1 MTPADRRPLIFST
14 HPVHPAAA
22 ALMETA
28 GAFVVA
34 SAPTA
39 EAFLAEGLEAD
50 ILIVRAPIPPEFF
63 ARAPRLRAAIRHGAG
78 LDMIP
83 VEAATAA
90 GVLVANVPA
99 VNAQTVAEYAIFAA
113 LALLRRFRC
122 VDRDLRGTGW
132 AAGRAHAD
140 EARELSGL
148 RMGIVG
154 MGNVGRAIHRIAQ
167 FGFSMAVSAT
177 TRTPASLPEGVTALD
192 LDTLMAESDV
202 VVLCCPLTPETTGLI
217 NRKRIGLM
225 KRDALLINVSRG
237 PVVDQQALVTA
248 LRDRRIGGAAL
259 DVFESQPLDPADPL
273 FGLDNVLLT
282 PHLAGITQESM
293 RRMGEGAARETQR
306 VLAGDVPL
314 NFRNPDVLEAYRRR
328 FPKP

>member
-1 MTPADRRPLIFST
+1 MSADPSTRPEL
-14 HPVHPAAA
+14 PDELAP
-22 ALMETA
+22 
-28 GAFVVA
+28 GQAFVLRILWA
-34 SAPTA
+34 
-39 EAFLAEGLEAD
+39 AFIATQ
-50 ILIVRAPIPPEFF
+50 
-63 ARAPRLRAAIRHGAG
+63 AIF
-78 LDMIP
+78 
-83 VEAATAA
+83 A
-90 GVLVANVPA
+90 GVLVFVGAEIAANGDPEA
-99 VNAQTVAEYAIFAA
+99 AASMLPIFAA
-113 LALLRRFRC
+113 LALLRRFRR

-177 TRTPASLPEGVTALD
+177 TRTTSSLPEGVTALD

-217 NRKRIGLM
+217 NRERIGLM

-273 FGLDNVLLT
+273 FGLDNVVLT